1 MGSPTAG
8 TAPHVAA
15 RSTQQHTGPRLVDC
29 VAGVP
34 DSEVDTARKC
44 SALAL
49 KWSEGLQSAQ
59 GRTLTPHEVAVLA
72 AETSVGIAPRQGPR
86 RLAVNG
92 APRGAGTRPPSQTQH
107 PNHHKWVRRL
117 ATDAQDGLVLTR
129 ANPNPNPSP
138 NQASPSPNTAARC
151 GFSLH
156 AS

>member
-1 MGSPTAG
+1 M
-8 TAPHVAA
+8 V
-15 RSTQQHTGPRLVDC
+15 
-29 VAGVP
+29 VAGSTLV
-34 DSEVDTARKC
+34 
-44 SALAL
+44 
-49 KWSEGLQSAQ
+49 GAQ
-59 GRTLTPHEVAVLA
+59 EVAVLA

-92 APRGAGTRPPSQTQH
+92 APGGAGTRPPSQTQD

-151 GFSLH
+151 GLSLH

>member
-1 MGSPTAG
+1 MGATAAG
-8 TAPHVAA
+8 AAPRGAA
-15 RSTQQHTGPRLVDC
+15 RSTQQHTGPRLVEC
-29 VAGVP
+29 FAGVP

-49 KWSEGLQSAQ
+49 KSEGLQSAL
-59 GRTLTPHEVAVLA
+59 GRTLTPHEVAVL
-72 AETSVGIAPRQGPR
+72 ETTVGIAPRQGPR

>member
-1 MGSPTAG
+1 MGSPAAG
-8 TAPHVAA
+8 TAPRVAA
-15 RSTQQHTGPRLVDC
+15 RSTQQHTGPRLVEC

-34 DSEVDTARKC
+34 DSEVATARKC

-151 GFSLH
+151 GLSLH